1 MVMPEPGSWVE
12 RLRAAVVEEAKQ
24 HRGSAG
30 LVLLEAR
37 ALDEHRLE
45 FRFLPNYLDGRE
57 VILVVDGQLRFAD
70 DFLVDG
76 PDDAHLALED
86 WPVEELAW
94 RIFLLGMREPFSASE
109 LARDPEGRW
118 VRLMTASTSGC

>member
-1 MVMPEPGSWVE
+1 MPGPGSWAE
-12 RLRAAVVEEAKQ
+12 RVREAVLEEARQ
-24 HRGSAG
+24 HRGDAG
-30 LVLLEAR
+30 LILLDAC

-57 VILVVDGQLRFAD
+57 VILVLDGQFRFAE

-76 PDDAHLALED
+76 PDEAPLALED

-94 RIFLLGMREPFSASE
+94 RIFLLGMQEPFSPSE
-109 LARDPEGRW
+109 LSRGSEGRW
-118 VRLMTASTSGC
+118 LRLMTASISTS

>member
-1 MVMPEPGSWVE
+1 M
-12 RLRAAVVEEAKQ
+12 RAAVLEEARQ
-24 HRGSAG
+24 HRGDAG
-30 LVLLEAR
+30 LILIEAC

-57 VILVVDGQLRFAD
+57 VILAVDGRFRFAD

-76 PDDAHLALED
+76 PDEAHLALED

-94 RIFLLGMREPFSASE
+94 RIFLLGMQEPFSASE
-109 LARDPEGRW
+109 LSRDSEGRW
-118 VRLMTASTSGC
+118 LRLMTASTSRS

>member
-1 MVMPEPGSWVE
+1 MSGPGSWAELV
-12 RLRAAVVEEAKQ
+12 RAAVVEEARAD
-24 HRGSAG
+24 RGDAG
-30 LVLLEAR
+30 LKLLDAC

-45 FRFLPNYLDGRE
+45 FRFLPNYLDGRQ
-57 VILVVDGQLRFAD
+57 VILVLDGRRRFAD

-94 RIFLLGMREPFSASE
+94 RIFLLGMQEPFSASE
-109 LARDPEGRW
+109 LSRDSAGRW
-118 VRLMTASTSGC
+118 LRLMTA

>member
-1 MVMPEPGSWVE
+1 MPGPGWAE
-12 RLRAAVVEEAKQ
+12 RVRAAVVDEARH

-30 LVLLEAR
+30 LILLDAR

-57 VILVVDGQLRFAD
+57 VILVIDGQLRFAE

-76 PDDAHLALED
+76 PDEAHLALED

-94 RIFLLGMREPFSASE
+94 RIFLLGMQEPFSASE
-109 LARDPEGRW
+109 LSRDPEGRW
-118 VRLMTASTSGC
+118 LRLMTASTSTS

>member
-1 MVMPEPGSWVE
+1 MAGPGSWAE
-12 RLRAAVVEEAKQ
+12 RVRVAVLGEARL
-24 HRGSAG
+24 HGDDAG
-30 LVLLEAR
+30 LILLDAC
-37 ALDEHRLE
+37 ALDELRLE

-57 VILVVDGQLRFAD
+57 VILFVDGQLRFAD

>member
-1 MVMPEPGSWVE
+1 MPGPGWAE
-12 RLRAAVVEEAKQ
+12 RVRAAVLEEARQ

-30 LVLLEAR
+30 LTLLDAR

-57 VILVVDGQLRFAD
+57 VILVVDGQFRFAD

-76 PDDAHLALED
+76 PDEAHLALVD
-86 WPVEELAW
+86 WPVGELAW
-94 RIFLLGMREPFSASE
+94 RIFLLGMQEPFSASE
-109 LARDPEGRW
+109 LSRDPEGRW
-118 VRLMTASTSGC
+118 LRLMTASTSTS

>member
-1 MVMPEPGSWVE
+1 MPGPGSWAE
-12 RLRAAVVEEAKQ
+12 RVRAAVLEEARQ
-24 HRGSAG
+24 HGGDAG
-30 LVLLEAR
+30 LILLEAC

-57 VILVVDGQLRFAD
+57 IILAVDGQFRFAD

-76 PDDAHLALED
+76 PDEAHLALED
-86 WPVEELAW
+86 WPVEELGW

-109 LARDPEGRW
+109 LSRDPEGRW
-118 VRLMTASTSGC
+118 LRLMTASTSKS